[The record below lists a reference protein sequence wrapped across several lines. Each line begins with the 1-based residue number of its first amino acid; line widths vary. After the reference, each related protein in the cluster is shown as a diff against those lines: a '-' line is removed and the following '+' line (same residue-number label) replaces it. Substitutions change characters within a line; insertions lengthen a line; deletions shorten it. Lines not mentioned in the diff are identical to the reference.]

1 MQLLEREV
9 SKCRRGTAAGVAL
22 KARACSEERGN
33 HGDRHCG
40 SHKENEEKESD
51 LHGCHN
57 LHYLDPL

>member
-1 MQLLEREV
+1 MTDAVVEKRSVEDMEQP
-9 SKCRRGTAAGVAL
+9 GVAL
-22 KARACSEERGN
+22 KSRACSEERRN

-57 LHYLDPL
+57 LHYL